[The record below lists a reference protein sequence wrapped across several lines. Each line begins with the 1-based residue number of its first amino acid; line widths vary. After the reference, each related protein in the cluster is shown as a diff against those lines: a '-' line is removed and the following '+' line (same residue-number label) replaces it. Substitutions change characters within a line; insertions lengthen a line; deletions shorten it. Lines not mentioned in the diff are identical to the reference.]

1 MFRVKEITD
10 ESIFLSSLADGSPK
24 AFDALFVTYYP
35 KALQFVMHFCHDR
48 QEAENIVQDFFMN
61 LWIKRSTLDD
71 ISNLD
76 NYIYVSVR
84 NAAIR
89 YVKQSI
95 MFADSN
101 SANVIPANGES
112 ADVRLCYE
120 ELYGYV
126 MREIQSMPE
135 QRRRIFLMSRADGL
149 SNDDIA
155 QRLGISKRTV
165 EKHISLAIA
174 TMRKM
179 LPELLALTLLNF

>member
-1 MFRVKEITD
+1 MNKVTD
-10 ESIFLSSLADGSPK
+10 EEVFLSALADGSSK

-61 LWIKRSTLDD
+61 LWIKRNALEN

-76 NYIYVSVR
+76 NYIFISVR
-84 NAAIR
+84 NAAIH
-89 YVKQSI
+89 YVKQSF
-95 MFADSN
+95 MFADS
-101 SANVIPANGES
+101 ANVPAIPVNEES
-112 ADVRLCYE
+112 ADMKLCYE

-135 QRRRIFLMSRADGL
+135 QRRRIFLMSRVEGL
-149 SNDDIA
+149 SNADIA
-155 QRLGISKRTV
+155 DRLGISKRTV

-174 TMRKM
+174 TLRRM
-179 LPELLALTLLNF
+179 LPEIALLTLLN